1 LSDKTIY
8 DARVVGRRLYLS
20 AGYGFSIV
28 DLDRDVFTDSYLFG
42 ERCYYAYDS
51 DSTLY
56 MATDAGLYACP
67 MTANAYDRTAW
78 QLVQTALPAAPDDG
92 TNRLD
97 LLGEVTLPGPASS
110 ELYAVDYVNGRL
122 SGVHGSPDFWD
133 GNDFSAGMLA
143 TYDVETGLWT
153 NLTHSSLRNC
163 PQSSYA
169 FQGLTSLAIDP
180 RNPDRCA
187 VGTLYMGLLVIEGDS
202 VVAHYDATNSNLEK
216 YWKERVTALAYDDQ
230 GVLWMG
236 NACANSAAL
245 KALLP
250 DGTWMAYPIS
260 GFDGGR
266 FLFVE
271 DILVAHH
278 DPYGFKW
285 ICKTTGGCAMYYDAG
300 TPADLTDD
308 ESCCFS
314 SLTDQDGNVTTPT
327 TFNAFAEDLNGA
339 VWILTTSGP
348 FVSDSPLETYT
359 SKGTVRRI
367 KIPRNDGTNLADYLL
382 ANVDTR
388 CMVVDAANRKWVGT
402 AENGLYLLSED
413 GLTTIE
419 HFTTENSPLF
429 SDNILDLA
437 MDQATG
443 RLFISTP
450 GGVLIYESGV
460 AEGAKD
466 FSAVYCYPNPV
477 RPEYSGDLTI
487 TGLMDA
493 TQVRITDINNNV
505 VFAATSAGNSVTW
518 NLCNRSGKRVKAG
531 VYLVYGV
538 DEAGKKG
545 MVSKVMV
552 VR

>member
-1 LSDKTIY
+1 LKHE
-8 DARVVGRRLYLS
+8 
-20 AGYGFSIV
+20 
-28 DLDRDVFTDSYLFG
+28 VFADSYLFG
-42 ERCYYAYDS
+42 ENCYYAYDQ

-56 MATDAGLYACP
+56 MATDDGLSACP

-78 QLVQTALPAAPDDG
+78 QLVQTSIPAAPDNG

-97 LLGEVTLPGPASS
+97 LLGEVALPGPGNA
-110 ELYAVDYVNGRL
+110 ELYQLDYVDGRL
-122 SGVHGSPDFWD
+122 SGVACQPNYYDS
-133 GNDFSAGMLA
+133 NDFSQGMLS
-143 TYDVETGLWT
+143 TYHPETGLWT
-153 NLTHSSLRNC
+153 NITRSSLRNC
-163 PQSSYA
+163 PEVNYA

-180 RNPDRCA
+180 KNPERCA
-187 VGTLYMGLLVIEGDS
+187 VGTLYMGLCIIEGDS
-202 VVAHYDATNSNLEK
+202 VVEHYDETNSNLET
-216 YWKERVTALAYDDQ
+216 YWKARVSRLAYDDN

-236 NACANSAAL
+236 NPCKNSAAL

-250 DGTWMAYPIS
+250 DGTWMDYPIS
-260 GFDGGR
+260 GFDGGQ
-266 FLFVE
+266 FLFVRA
-271 DILVAHH
+271 ILVTRL

-285 ICKTTGGCAMYYDAG
+285 ISKSTGGCAMYYDAG
-300 TPADLTDD
+300 TPADKSDD

-314 SLTDQDGNVTTPT
+314 TLTDQDGNATTPSF
-327 TFNAFAEDLNGA
+327 FNAFAEDHDGA
-339 VWILTTSGP
+339 VWILTSSGP

-359 SKGTVRRI
+359 TKGTVRRI

-388 CMVVDAANRKWVGT
+388 CIVVDAANRKWIGT
-402 AENGLYLLSED
+402 AENGLYLLSAD

-419 HFTTENSPLF
+419 HFTTDNSPLF
-429 SDNILDLA
+429 SNQILDLA
-437 MDQATG
+437 MDQESG

-505 VFAATSAGNSVTW
+505 IYAATSAGNSVTW